1 MNLISDSL
9 LIWIVAAGLGLLV
22 LRFILN
28 VTKKVLTIGFVILVV
43 VAVYILISNYLTQLI
58 LP

>member
-1 MNLISDSL
+1 MNLINDSL
-9 LIWIVAAGLGLLV
+9 LIWIVVAGIGLLV

-28 VTKKVLTIGFVILVV
+28 VTKKVLSIGFIVLVV
-43 VAVYILISNYLTQLI
+43 VAIYILISNYLTQPA

>member
-9 LIWIVAAGLGLLV
+9 LIWIVVAGLGLLV

-28 VTKKVLTIGFVILVV
+28 VTKKVLSIGFIILVV
-43 VAVYILISNYLTQLI
+43 VAVYILISNYLAQPA

>member
-1 MNLISDSL
+1 MNLISDSF
-9 LIWIVAAGLGLLV
+9 LIWIVVAGIGLLV

-28 VTKKVLTIGFVILVV
+28 VTKKVLSIGFIVLVV
-43 VAVYILISNYLTQLI
+43 VAIYILISNYLAQPA

>member
-1 MNLISDSL
+1 MNLINDSF
-9 LIWIVAAGLGLLV
+9 LIWIVVAGIGLLV

-28 VTKKVLTIGFVILVV
+28 VTKKVLSIGFIVLVV
-43 VAVYILISNYLTQLI
+43 VAIYILISNYLAQPA

>member
-1 MNLISDSL
+1 MNLINDSL
-9 LIWIVAAGLGLLV
+9 LIWIVVAGIGLLV

-28 VTKKVLTIGFVILVV
+28 VTKKVLSIGFIVLVL
-43 VAVYILISNYLTQLI
+43 VAIYILISNYLAQPA

>member
-9 LIWIVAAGLGLLV
+9 LIWIVVAGLGLLV

-28 VTKKVLTIGFVILVV
+28 VTKKVLTIGFIVLVV
-43 VAVYILISNYLTQLI
+43 VAVYILISNYLAQPA

>member
-1 MNLISDSL
+1 MNLINDSL
-9 LIWIVAAGLGLLV
+9 LIWIVVAGVGLLV

-28 VTKKVLTIGFVILVV
+28 VTKKVLSIGFIVLLVV
-43 VAVYILISNYLTQLI
+43 AIYILISNYLAQPA

>member
-1 MNLISDSL
+1 MNIISDSF
-9 LIWIVAAGLGLLV
+9 LIWIVVAGIGLLV

-28 VTKKVLTIGFVILVV
+28 VTKKVLSIGFIVLVV
-43 VAVYILISNYLTQLI
+43 VAIYILISNYLAQPA